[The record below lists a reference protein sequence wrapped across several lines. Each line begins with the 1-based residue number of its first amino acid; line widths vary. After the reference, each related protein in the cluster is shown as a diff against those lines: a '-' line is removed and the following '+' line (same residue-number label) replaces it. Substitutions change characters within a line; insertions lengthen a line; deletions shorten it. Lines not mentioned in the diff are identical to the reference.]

1 MILYI
6 DETENDE
13 CFIVAGILA
22 NADLEVAS
30 AYRRFKKSIKSMR
43 IEDKYRSQ
51 VYTELIFLE
60 KTSKSQKLM
69 KTIINSQ

>member
-22 NADLEVAS
+22 NADLEVES
-30 AYRRFKKSIKSMR
+30 AYRRFKKSIKS
-43 IEDKYRSQ
+43 IDFEVK
-51 VYTELIFLE
+51 
-60 KTSKSQKLM
+60 
-69 KTIINSQ
+69 NP